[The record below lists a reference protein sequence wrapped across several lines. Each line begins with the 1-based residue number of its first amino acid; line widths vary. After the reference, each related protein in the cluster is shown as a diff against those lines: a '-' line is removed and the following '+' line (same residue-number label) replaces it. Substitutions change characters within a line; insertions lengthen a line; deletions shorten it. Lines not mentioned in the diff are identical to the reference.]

1 MASSKP
7 KEKPV
12 SGPVSDT
19 FKTLAEI
26 LEYITGSLGK
36 KLSIAK
42 LKRDSAARV
51 LPRQKDGT
59 WSREKVDAYAALL
72 PVKIDGKSDA
82 PKGSSYENVRA
93 EELTRI
99 KLEREIE
106 KMEAQTRSINFKN
119 AVEEGKYFRKNDV
132 WLELASRAAIL
143 YQGLQQDLL
152 AAVPSIV
159 QASRESEDRVEM
171 VVRGAIERAL
181 DLAINQFSRPMT
193 LDVETW
199 DGTVEEEKDGDA
211 GDTETSD

>member
-1 MASSKP
+1 MASSSTKT
-7 KEKPV
+7 KTV
-12 SGPVSDT
+12 SAAVSDT
-19 FKTLAEI
+19 FKSLPAV
-26 LEYITGSLGK
+26 LEYITGTLGK

-42 LKRDSAARV
+42 LKRDSASRL

-72 PVKIDGKSDA
+72 PLKVGGKLVA
-82 PKGSSYENVRA
+82 PQESPYENAAA

-106 KMEAQTRSINFKN
+106 KMEAQTRSINFKQ

-193 LDVETW
+193 LEVETW

-211 GDTETSD
+211 GDHNASD

>member
-1 MASSKP
+1 MATSKM
-7 KEKPV
+7 KEKTV

-19 FKTLAEI
+19 FKTLATI
-26 LEYITGSLGK
+26 LEYITGPLGK

-42 LKRDSAARV
+42 LKRDSASR
-51 LPRQKDGT
+51 LLSRQKDGT
-59 WSREKVDAYAALL
+59 WSRESVEAYAALL
-72 PVKIDGKSDA
+72 PVKVGGKNDA
-82 PKGSSYENVRA
+82 PKESPYENTGA

-106 KMEAQTRSINFKN
+106 KMEAQTKSILFKN

-211 GDTETSD
+211 GDSDASD